1 MVGMK
6 NAKNMKNTCR
16 ARSLCGTAYLP
27 QSNNETQKPNMQ
39 FIIKSLLF
47 SAAFLTSGQKASS
60 FSHVPAFIRKH
71 PPPTNLQA
79 KTRQENDSIL
89 VDIAIDGGIIWPEVL
104 GSWTQGVAKGLKTSI
119 TTAVHTSTR
128 KIVKGFTGKET
139 YQFGDISR
147 EILRRVASGEY
158 SDEDIMSLARM
169 MVGLAISLTPV
180 ARFAPVRLLLQ
191 HHNIPDNDDLHEML
205 WIKVY
210 ERLRDA
216 IREDETKK
224 DGDNDN
230 DGYSRIQ
237 HTAKTLLGIME
248 GEVPLSDIPSLTKE
262 VLGVEP

>member
-1 MVGMK
+1 
-6 NAKNMKNTCR
+6 
-16 ARSLCGTAYLP
+16 
-27 QSNNETQKPNMQ
+27 
-39 FIIKSLLF
+39 
-47 SAAFLTSGQKASS
+47 
-60 FSHVPAFIRKH
+60 
-71 PPPTNLQA
+71 
-79 KTRQENDSIL
+79 
-89 VDIAIDGGIIWPEVL
+89 
-104 GSWTQGVAKGLKTSI
+104 
-119 TTAVHTSTR
+119 
-128 KIVKGFTGKET
+128 
-139 YQFGDISR
+139 
-147 EILRRVASGEY
+147 
-158 SDEDIMSLARM
+158 MSLARM

>member
-1 MVGMK
+1 
-6 NAKNMKNTCR
+6 
-16 ARSLCGTAYLP
+16 
-27 QSNNETQKPNMQ
+27 
-39 FIIKSLLF
+39 
-47 SAAFLTSGQKASS
+47 
-60 FSHVPAFIRKH
+60 
-71 PPPTNLQA
+71 
-79 KTRQENDSIL
+79 
-89 VDIAIDGGIIWPEVL
+89 
-104 GSWTQGVAKGLKTSI
+104 
-119 TTAVHTSTR
+119 
-128 KIVKGFTGKET
+128 
-139 YQFGDISR
+139 
-147 EILRRVASGEY
+147 
-158 SDEDIMSLARM
+158 MSLARM

-216 IREDETKK
+216 IREDETKN
-224 DGDNDN
+224 GDNDN